1 MIKDT
6 LITAVTV
13 KVATLGR
20 TVKLL
25 CNAGSSRV
33 KIKASVSI
41 GLIIL
46 VTVAIVRVNGPD
58 RLVKLMFGAQK
69 PQNLRNRQNL
79 RKLPNRQNL
88 QHHRNQ
94 QNHRNRRNHRRL
106 PNRQSLQSLQ
116 NLPRKLQSPQNPRK
130 HLKRRTAHTPINT
143 ITGTVDTTT
152 ITIHNTERF

>member
-20 TVKLL
+20 TVKLI

-106 PNRQSLQSLQ
+106 PNRQSLQ